1 MILLSNNCITMSPP
15 ALRLLN
21 FGGMRVPSSAGPTVP
36 DSTVPVEQH
45 KYKRQTQYTVHS
57 TPQRVLELTY
67 TTQLEC
73 IILRMYYG
81 TYHKY
86 RITQLSYYCFAN
98 ARSRYSCTTRAQKQN
113 GDIRAR
119 LGLAWL
125 AWLALA
131 RDHSFVC
138 SIVRIKVKTI
148 SPTLSAKFFL
158 LTYLQRS

>member
-1 MILLSNNCITMSPP
+1 MYYH
-15 ALRLLN
+15 
-21 FGGMRVPSSAGPTVP
+21 VPSSAPSIKFWWHASAVIRRA
-36 DSTVPVEQH
+36 DCARQH
-45 KYKRQTQYTVHS
+45 GARRTTQVQETDAIHSTQYTVES
-57 TPQRVLELTY
+57 TRAHLHHK
-67 TTQLEC
+67 LEC

-125 AWLALA
+125 AWLAWLALA

-158 LTYLQRS
+158 LTYL